1 MFAFYQPSWLCRSQA
16 LTKVTEAWYLVP
28 VVCIQSHKHC
38 KNQYIALAAAG
49 KLFQLATLALIQASS
64 PLFSF
69 FFFPVQ
75 WISSASIN
83 CCLHD
88 FSQS

>member
-69 FFFPVQ
+69 FFFLY
-75 WISSASIN
+75 SGSA
-83 CCLHD
+83 LPR
-88 FSQS
+88 